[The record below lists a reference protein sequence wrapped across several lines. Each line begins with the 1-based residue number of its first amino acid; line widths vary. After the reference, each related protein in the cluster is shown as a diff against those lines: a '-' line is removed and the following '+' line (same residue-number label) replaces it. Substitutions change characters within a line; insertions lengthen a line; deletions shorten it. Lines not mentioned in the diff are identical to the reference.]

1 MRSGSSSPTSR
12 ARDTVDSGRMKA
24 RDHPYAFTS
33 SFRERRLG
41 PSPPSSHLP
50 PVPLFPLLSLSPH
63 NSLCPSPLHSI
74 SLSLSLSTSPPSRRS
89 WVSSLMQPGESL
101 PLLASAARSRSASAL
116 KSPFTAQHSHWNPG
130 VCRFLIRPFQRLA
143 VSSLAEGVVINY
155 EMNCFDFDFRENTET
170 LATKQKN
177 KKEGKWWLTS
187 NQRWRQKSI
196 GLLRKDYCLLFS
208 PVKDQF
214 IR

>member
-74 SLSLSLSTSPPSRRS
+74 SLSLSLYLPSLSAELSVQPDAARR
-89 WVSSLMQPGESL
+89 V
-101 PLLASAARSRSASAL
+101 LASACQCCKVKVCFCFKESFHS
-116 KSPFTAQHSHWNPG
+116 TAQ
-130 VCRFLIRPFQRLA
+130 
-143 VSSLAEGVVINY
+143 SLKPRSVRVFNSPIS
-155 EMNCFDFDFRENTET
+155 T
-170 LATKQKN
+170 
-177 KKEGKWWLTS
+177 TS
-187 NQRWRQKSI
+187 
-196 GLLRKDYCLLFS
+196 CLLS
-208 PVKDQF
+208 GW
-214 IR
+214 RCGN